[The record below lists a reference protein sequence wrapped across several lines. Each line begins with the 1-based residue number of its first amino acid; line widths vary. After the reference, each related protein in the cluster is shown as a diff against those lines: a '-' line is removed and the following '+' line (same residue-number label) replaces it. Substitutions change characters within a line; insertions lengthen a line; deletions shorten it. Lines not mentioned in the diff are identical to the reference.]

1 MHIKEF
7 ITVEGI
13 STYGFARMMEE
24 VGRPVNQSVVWR
36 WCADKQ
42 RPDWTTVPYITKAT
56 KGKVTALDFVPTID

>member
-7 ITVEGI
+7 IAAEGI
-13 STYGFARMMEE
+13 STYEFARWMEGA
-24 VGRPVNQSVVWR
+24 GRPVNQSVVWR

>member
-7 ITVEGI
+7 IDAEGI
-13 STYGFARMMEE
+13 STYEFARRMES

-36 WCADKQ
+36 WCANKQ

-56 KGKVTALDFVPTID
+56 KGKVTAMDFVPEID